1 VQFRIRNSFD
11 KNHTMKKLLFASIF
25 IVYCFG
31 AFNARAQGTQP
42 AAGTSTSKSV
52 GLYVFPAKQQTPEQQ
67 SKDESECY
75 KWAVQ
80 QSGIDP
86 ANPPKVDTAKADKS
100 RQGEVVKGGAKGAAA
115 GAAIGAIAGD
125 AGKGAA
131 IGAVA
136 GGVAGRRARKSGDAK
151 EEQQNIQAAD
161 NKKADQMNN
170 FKKAFSVCL
179 EGKGYTVK

>member
-1 VQFRIRNSFD
+1 
-11 KNHTMKKLLFASIF
+11 MKKLFLPFILISVPFSFAL
-25 IVYCFG
+25 G
-31 AFNARAQGTQP
+31 QAQP
-42 AAGTSTSKSV
+42 AASKAKSA
-52 GLYVFPAKQQTPEQQ
+52 GLYVYPAKNQTPEQQ
-67 SKDESECY
+67 SKDEDECY
-75 KWAVQ
+75 KWAIQ

-86 ANPPKVDTAKADKS
+86 ANPPKVDTAAVDKS

-136 GGVAGRRARKSGDAK
+136 GGAAGRRQRRAGDAK

-161 NKKADQMNN
+161 QKKAEQTNS
-170 FKKAFSVCL
+170 FKKAFTVCL

>member
-1 VQFRIRNSFD
+1 
-11 KNHTMKKLLFASIF
+11 MKKIILSAVCLLSLNIISAQTTAPAS
-25 IVYCFG
+25 
-31 AFNARAQGTQP
+31 
-42 AAGTSTSKSV
+42 SKAKAV
-52 GLYVFPAKQQTPEQQ
+52 GLYVFPAKSQTPEQQ
-67 SKDESECY
+67 SKDEDECY
-75 KWAVQ
+75 KWAIQ

-86 ANPPKVDTAKADKS
+86 ANPPKVDTAAVDKS
-100 RQGEVVKGGAKGAAA
+100 RNGEVVKGGAKGAAA

-136 GGVAGRRARKSGDAK
+136 GGLAGRRARKAGDAK
-151 EEQQNIQAAD
+151 EEQKNIQQAD
-161 NKKADQMNN
+161 AKKADQMNN

>member
-1 VQFRIRNSFD
+1 
-11 KNHTMKKLLFASIF
+11 MKKLFLPSILMFIPFAL
-25 IVYCFG
+25 VQ
-31 AFNARAQGTQP
+31 AQAST
-42 AAGTSTSKSV
+42 ATSASMAKSV
-52 GLYVFPAKQQTPEQQ
+52 GLYVFPAKNQTADQQ
-67 SKDESECY
+67 SKDENECY

-80 QSGIDP
+80 QSGYDP
-86 ANPPKVDTAKADKS
+86 SNPTKVDTAKADKS

-136 GGVAGRRARKSGDAK
+136 GGLAGRRARKAGDAK
-151 EEQQNIQAAD
+151 EEQKNIQEAD
-161 NKKADQMNN
+161 AKKAEMVNG

>member
-1 VQFRIRNSFD
+1 
-11 KNHTMKKLLFASIF
+11 MKKIFCFQVFFALAILSAS
-25 IVYCFG
+25 VH
-31 AFNARAQGTQP
+31 AQ
-42 AAGTSTSKSV
+42 TSTSMAKSV
-52 GLYVFPAKQQTPEQQ
+52 GLYVFPAKDQKPEQQ
-67 SKDESECY
+67 AKDEDYCY

-86 ANPPKVDTAKADKS
+86 LNLPKVDTAKVDKG
-100 RQGEVVKGGAKGAAA
+100 RNGEVVKGGAKGAAA

-136 GGVAGRRARKSGDAK
+136 GGLAGRRARKAGDAK

-161 NKKADQMNN
+161 NTKSEHMNS
-170 FKKAFSVCL
+170 FKKAFTVCL